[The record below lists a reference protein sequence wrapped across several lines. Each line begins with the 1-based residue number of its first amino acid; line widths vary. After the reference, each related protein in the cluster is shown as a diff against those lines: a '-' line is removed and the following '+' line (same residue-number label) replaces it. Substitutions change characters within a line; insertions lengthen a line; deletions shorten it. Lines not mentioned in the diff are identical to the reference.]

1 MEDRWQEN
9 HDTLVSLSADV
20 KYIRRAIEE
29 LRDMQEENSTRI
41 IELLK
46 DVEGLKA
53 KVMVIFGV
61 LIAVIGSLVGLA
73 L

>member
-61 LIAVIGSLVGLA
+61 LIAVIGGLVGLA